1 MREFEFT
8 VTFEPGSDALM
19 DCFVEHDSL
28 TAWTSVCFTTRE
40 RMWRIDH
47 ATGTE
52 EALAAFDDVF
62 LDESRCNE
70 CLDLPD
76 CDTYREYHV
85 LDESTNSRTVYTF
98 REEVHGCHSVP
109 HYVHEHVGDGVVFE
123 ARRSD
128 NEYRWRV
135 LHPDEQPVGGVYD
148 AIEAQLRDGL
158 SLSLSR
164 LSSAGNWNA
173 ESRVAA
179 ELTPENRAVLEA
191 AVEHGYYSRPREVTV
206 SDLSDELGI
215 PRSTLQYRLRSAED
229 LVVSQFVDDALS

>member
-19 DCFVEHDSL
+19 DVFVEHDSL

-47 ATGTE
+47 AAGSAA
-52 EALAAFDDVF
+52 ALADFEDVF

-76 CDTYREYHV
+76 CETYREYHV
-85 LDESTNSRTVYTF
+85 LDESQNARTIYTF
-98 REEVHGCHSVP
+98 REEVHGCHSIP

-123 ARRSD
+123 SRRRAD
-128 NEYRWRV
+128 EYQWCI
-135 LHPDEQPVGGVYD
+135 LYPNEQPIGALYD
-148 AIEAQLRDGL
+148 TIEAQLREGLTL
-158 SLSLSR
+158 SLSK

-179 ELTPENRAVLEA
+179 ELTPPQRETLAA
-191 AVEHGYYSRPREVTV
+191 AVERGYYSRPRDVTV
-206 SDLSDELGI
+206 DDLSDDLGM
-215 PRSTLQYRLRSAED
+215 PRSTVQYRLRSAED
-229 LVVSQFVDDALS
+229 LVISQFVDNAL